1 MGESIQK
8 RFKKMFEEG
17 GFKKGEFQEFINAMN
32 RKIDIPDGHCKRCL
46 RKIEGRRKGAE
57 FCSKNCKNLFYSSGM
72 PQKVSG
78 EPDFRAFVNRIRYQF
93 KNRLLLLDLDELTQ
107 SEYSLV
113 HDWAWLTSH
122 ANPQNHP
129 DFYKWL
135 RWEEYGLECQP
146 PFPDVPEESEQD
158 FAFRMKKISYMFQL
172 NVLVRIE
179 SPFASDDLACSE
191 KNKRLLQEYDSLP
204 YPPFP
209 TSSDLFME
217 YFDSA
222 KDNPKLLKI
231 LEEDMKDCDERWKEY
246 ELECEKVYLR
256 DLVYQLSCITKTE
269 LNLEK
274 QALEKITESQKS
286 EKIPFEER
294 KFLVFKEAARMLT
307 SSEKKVSCQTSEI
320 QKLRSRLNLINE
332 RGW

>member
-1 MGESIQK
+1 MGDSIQK

-17 GFKKGEFQEFINAMN
+17 KFKKGEFQEFINAMN
-32 RKIDIPDGHCKRCL
+32 RKIDIPDGHCKRCIK
-46 RKIEGRRKGAE
+46 KIEGRRKGAE
-57 FCSKNCKNLFYSSGM
+57 FCSKNCKSLFYSSGM

-93 KNRLLLLDLDELTQ
+93 KNRLLLLDFDELTQ
-107 SEYSLV
+107 SEYELV
-113 HDWAWLTSH
+113 HDWTWSTSP

-146 PFPDVPEESEQD
+146 SFPDISEESEQD
-158 FAFRMKKISYMFQL
+158 FTSRMKKISYMFQL
-172 NVLVRIE
+172 NVLIRTG
-179 SPFASDDLACSE
+179 SPLSSDDLTSIE
-191 KNKRLLQEYDSLP
+191 KNKRLLPEYDSLP
-204 YPPFP
+204 HPPFP
-209 TSSDLFME
+209 SSSDLFE
-217 YFDSA
+217 AYFDSA
-222 KDNPKLLKI
+222 KNDLKPLKI
-231 LEEDMKDCDERWKEY
+231 LEKDMKDCDERWKEF

-256 DLVYQLSCITKTE
+256 DLIYQISGITKTE
-269 LNLEK
+269 LNLEG

-294 KFLVFKEAARMLT
+294 KLLVLKEAARILK
-307 SSEKKVSCQTSEI
+307 SSEQKVSCPTSEI
-320 QKLRSRLNLINE
+320 QKIRSRLSVIND